1 MFGAVAACRDKHRLQ
16 PCEPKPRHAEAR
28 RIYKSPFLT
37 GLAPRASARKQ
48 HSADR
53 SRACELTMYALSE
66 RTDAACRGEPGDSR
80 SDDPPCRKAAARATL
95 RIVKLSKTGGK
106 QPQPN
111 NDFLLILPRHYTA
124 SGLLN
129 LPAALAQAVA
139 CTTPGTPTAFRGK
152 PYGRTNY
159 RR

>member
-1 MFGAVAACRDKHRLQ
+1 MACRAKHRIQ
-16 PCEPKPRHAEAR
+16 PCEPKPRPAEAR

-53 SRACELTMYALSE
+53 SRARELKPACALSE
-66 RTDAACRGEPGDSR
+66 RSERCLRSSEPSESR
-80 SDDPPCRKAAARATL
+80 SANLRAGRL
-95 RIVKLSKTGGK
+95 RPAQHCELQNRQKPAVK
-106 QPQPN
+106 QPHAN
-111 NDFLLILPRHYTA
+111 NYSLSILSRHYAA

-129 LPAALAQAVA
+129 LLTTLAQAVA
-139 CTTPGTPTAFRGK
+139 CTTPGVKLRE
-152 PYGRTNY
+152 